1 MLSINTNLSSLIAQ
15 QSLKQSSNKLNL
27 AVERMSTGFKINH
40 AKDNAAN
47 YSISTNMTTKI
58 GAYQVA
64 EDNVAMGLDLLSTAN
79 DTLAQMQDKASR
91 LQALSTQARNGTYCK
106 QSLSSIKTEDGEIIK

>member
-1 MLSINTNLSSLIAQ
+1 MITLRSNLSSIIAQ
-15 QSLKQSSNKLNL
+15 KSLSESTNKLNL

-58 GAYQVA
+58 GGYQVA
-64 EDNVAMGLDLLSTAN
+64 QENVAMGFVN
-79 DTLAQMQDKASR
+79 NR
-91 LQALSTQARNGTYCK
+91 
-106 QSLSSIKTEDGEIIK
+106 

>member
-15 QSLKQSSNKLNL
+15 SSLKDSTDILNQ
-27 AVERMSTGFKINH
+27 AIERMTTGYKLNH

-64 EDNVAMGLDLLSTAN
+64 EDNALMGIYL
-79 DTLAQMQDKASR
+79 K
-91 LQALSTQARNGTYCK
+91 
-106 QSLSSIKTEDGEIIK
+106 